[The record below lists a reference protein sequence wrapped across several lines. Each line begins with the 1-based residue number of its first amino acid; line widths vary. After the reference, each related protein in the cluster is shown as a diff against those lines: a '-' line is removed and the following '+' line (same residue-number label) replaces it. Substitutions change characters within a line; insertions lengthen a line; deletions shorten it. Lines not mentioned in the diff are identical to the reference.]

1 MIGFLFCRGRKPGKR
16 LAKGSLEYIRDKSLR
31 KKEQNKT
38 AATRYRQK
46 KKMEVAVTLETESE
60 LQERHDNLEKTKDDL
75 HRQIL
80 MVKQLLREVIN
91 AKKLSSP
98 IFKREN
104 PVVVGG
110 SGTVPVSR
118 AVGRNRRK

>member
-1 MIGFLFCRGRKPGKR
+1 